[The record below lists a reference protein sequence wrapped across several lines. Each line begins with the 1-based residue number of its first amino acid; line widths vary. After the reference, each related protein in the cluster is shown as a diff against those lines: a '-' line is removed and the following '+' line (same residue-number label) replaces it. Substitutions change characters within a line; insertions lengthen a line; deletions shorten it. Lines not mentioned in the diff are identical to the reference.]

1 MTGRTPVGP
10 PRHGPG
16 VPGRLGGMGQ
26 VVATAEHVVHAPADR
41 VRAALGDYA
50 GARQR
55 IAGPQFSEYRVEQGG
70 EGAGTRVHWRFAA
83 TQKRVR
89 DQVVSVSELPDGAGL
104 VESDTASSMVTTWT
118 LHPAGDTTTV
128 RVRTTWDG
136 ASGIGGFFERTF
148 APKGLA
154 RTYTGML
161 ERLDAELR

>member
-1 MTGRTPVGP
+1 M
-10 PRHGPG
+10 
-16 VPGRLGGMGQ
+16 GRLVGMGQ

-41 VRAALGDYA
+41 VHAALADYA
-50 GARQR
+50 GTRQR
-55 IAGPQFSEYRVEQGG
+55 IAGPQFSEYRVESGG
-70 EGAGTRVHWRFAA
+70 QGAGTRVHWKFAA
-83 TQKRVR
+83 TEKRVR
-89 DQVVSVSELPDGAGL
+89 DQVVAVTELPDGGGL
-104 VESDTASSMVTTWT
+104 VESDANSSMVTTWT
-118 LHPAGDTTTV
+118 VHPADAGVTTV